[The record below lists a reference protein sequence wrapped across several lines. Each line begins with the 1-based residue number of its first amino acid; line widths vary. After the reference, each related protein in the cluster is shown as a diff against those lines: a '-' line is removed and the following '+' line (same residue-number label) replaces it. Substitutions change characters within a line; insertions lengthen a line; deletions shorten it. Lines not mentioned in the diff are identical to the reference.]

1 MRLLLISLLA
11 LGLCGCSSTGRTHP
25 QPDTA
30 GQRGDEGTLTPE
42 ASYRRGMELR
52 DANEFDDA
60 RRYML
65 SAAER
70 GHAEAQFE
78 LGLWYMTGNR
88 GVPVDFNQAALWV
101 EKAAE
106 TGQRDALTYI
116 WQLYF
121 FGKGVGQSDAKA
133 YAWLQRSAG
142 TGDPEASYRLGLFHY
157 EGIATPEDHA
167 EAAVW
172 FLDAADSGVPGA
184 CYYLGVMHLDGDGV
198 QQSDED
204 AFYWFERGAAAD
216 HPASMLAMG
225 DLYQDGRGVEKNTE
239 QAKSWYRKAFAQDT
253 NPEVQ
258 IAAEERLKQLE
269 ANDEPH

>member
-1 MRLLLISLLA
+1 MRLLLITLMA
-11 LGLCGCSSTGRTHP
+11 FGICACSSTGRTHP

-30 GQRGDEGTLTPE
+30 RQTGDEDTLTPE

-52 DANEFDDA
+52 DANEFEDA
-60 RRYML
+60 RKYML

-70 GHAEAQFE
+70 GYAEAQFE

-106 TGQRDALTYI
+106 KGQRDALTYI

-133 YAWLQRSAG
+133 YVWLQRSAG

-204 AFYWFERGAAAD
+204 ARYWFERGAAAD
-216 HPASMLAMG
+216 HPACMLAMG
-225 DLYQDGRGVEKNTE
+225 DLSRDGRGVEKDLE
-239 QAKSWYRKAFAQDT
+239 QDRSWYRKAFAQDDD
-253 NPEVQ
+253 PEVQ

>member
-1 MRLLLISLLA
+1 MRLLLITLLA
-11 LGLCGCSSTGRTHP
+11 LGLCACSSTERSDP
-25 QPDTA
+25 PPDTVS
-30 GQRGDEGTLTPE
+30 RTGDEEALTPE
-42 ASYRRGMELR
+42 EAYRRGMELR
-52 DANEFDDA
+52 DANEFEEA
-60 RRYML
+60 RKFML

-88 GVPVDFNQAALWV
+88 GVEVDFKQAALWV

-106 TGQRDALTYI
+106 KGQRDALTYI
-116 WQLYF
+116 WQLYL

-133 YAWLQRSAG
+133 YVWLQRSAG

-157 EGIATPEDHA
+157 EGIATPQDHA

-172 FLDAADSGVPGA
+172 FLDAADRGVPGA

-204 AFYWFERGAAAD
+204 AFYWFERGAAGE

-225 DLYQDGRGVEKNTE
+225 DLHRDGRGVEKDTE
-239 QAKSWYRKAFAQDT
+239 QAKTWYRKAFAQSED
-253 NPEVQ
+253 PEVR

-269 ANDEPH
+269 ADDEPH